1 MPTVLVPIANG
12 SEEME
17 AVITIDI
24 LRRAQ
29 WSVTV
34 AGVDDGVLTAARGV
48 RLVPDARWAEL
59 CDARLRLTTR
69 RITAL
74 LAGEAERSVA
84 ADHTHALPQKLV
96 A

>member
-1 MPTVLVPIANG
+1 VQPRQQRGGAPGPVLSIDTRLPNPAGTLHAVPDG
-12 SEEME
+12 RRE
-17 AVITIDI
+17 ADPDA
-24 LRRAQ
+24 LRRH
-29 WSVTV
+29 
-34 AGVDDGVLTAARGV
+34 G
-48 RLVPDARWAEL
+48 RLPDARWAEL
-59 CDARLRLTTR
+59 WDARLRLTTR